1 MSTSAGTSSDTV
13 SLDSAIAELE
23 ALLSKTQGDLAAVT
37 GTLGRLH
44 AGMCPTG
51 TTPST
56 AQGLAAA
63 FGEGSSIVAD
73 FARELTVR
81 GSEYTLKL
89 LLSNGVK
96 ADFTTAL
103 SDYPKKQ
110 DGKPLS
116 LKGVTDP
123 ATRMSEL
130 CIQTMERRAE
140 AVAARSRKN
149 RAESVSQV

>member
-1 MSTSAGTSSDTV
+1 V
-13 SLDSAIAELE
+13 SLESVIAEFE
-23 ALLSKTQGDLAAVT
+23 VLLSKTQGDLAAVT
-37 GTLGRLH
+37 GTLCSLH

-51 TTPST
+51 TVPST

-63 FGEGSSIVAD
+63 FGEGSSIVMD

-89 LLSNGVK
+89 LLSNG
-96 ADFTTAL
+96 AEANFDAAL

-116 LKGVTDP
+116 FRGVTEP

-130 CIQTMERRAE
+130 CIRTMERRAE
-140 AVAARSRKN
+140 AVVARSRKN
-149 RAESVSQV
+149 RAESVSQF